1 MAPDGVEKQMLV
13 YNNQFPGPLI
23 EANWGDT
30 LVIHVQNNL
39 QDNGYVFAY
48 FTDHQYLHPL
58 ARNFDGA
65 QCRERRCSWCYSM
78 YLLTELI

>member
-30 LVIHVQNNL
+30 LVVHVQNNL
-39 QDNGYVFAY
+39 QDNGYASV
-48 FTDHQYLHPL
+48 
-58 ARNFDGA
+58 
-65 QCRERRCSWCYSM
+65 
-78 YLLTELI
+78 LIC